1 MTVPAVA
8 LGVFLI
14 VVVVAVL
21 VGTIALSRTRSGQAA
36 LPGHSVSESAF
47 WNDFA
52 EVRARLRRR
61 RPCQH
66 PGCVRKDGW
75 LCAFGDSGGHCKV
88 ILCDDHVLMVENM
101 PFCAHHAAV
110 IHQQRH
116 AEELARRAQETGTRE
131 DLVVQLL
138 KEICRRVE
146 PGLLAIL
153 SEMTQDKPELTI
165 SAEGGVGE
173 AWEGIR
179 RLGWQRT
186 WGVHNVGG
194 YVLRVIVRVGTDEP
208 PTASALVNKQICL
221 SRVPDWI
228 AAQVAGRAPTVDD
241 YSRFEAD
248 LLAGV
253 RAAITGQ
260 LAPLGS

>member
-1 MTVPAVA
+1 M
-8 LGVFLI
+8 LDNL
-14 VVVVAVL
+14 
-21 VGTIALSRTRSGQAA
+21 
-36 LPGHSVSESAF
+36 
-47 WNDFA
+47 
-52 EVRARLRRR
+52 
-61 RPCQH
+61 
-66 PGCVRKDGW
+66 
-75 LCAFGDSGGHCKV
+75 
-88 ILCDDHVLMVENM
+88 

-116 AEELARRAQETGTRE
+116 AAELSRRAQETGSRE
-131 DLVVQLL
+131 DLIVQLL
-138 KEICRRVE
+138 KEISRRVE
-146 PGLLAIL
+146 PGIIAIL
-153 SEMTQDKPELTI
+153 NEVTHGKPELAI

-186 WGVHNVGG
+186 WGVHNAGG

-208 PTASALVNKQICL
+208 PTAYALVNKQICL
-221 SRVPDWI
+221 ARVPDWV

-241 YSRFEAD
+241 YGRFEAD

-253 RAAITGQ
+253 RAAITQQ